1 MTESEKESLI
11 NEITSN
17 LLAKSQDIANLRT
30 VDTVAGLKSL
40 PAMLDGELVLAPI
53 SKLSEEASSAATLAS
68 NAATAANSAAAS
80 AQQAASNANQAA
92 ELANELTESA
102 TSTMNEVKAVME
114 EYTRLE
120 STIDEKLTQTQE
132 AITNANN
139 ASNKALI
146 AASTATEAASYVDQ
160 SIRDAN
166 AAANSAND
174 AADRADVA
182 IASMQQLT
190 DAAASATS
198 AANDATRYAN
208 KAAVRAETAAIK
220 AEEATAKAN
229 TAATNAQGAADTAI
243 QKVDAAVSKAEAAAS
258 NANAK
263 ASLAST
269 AATEANNAANR
280 VDASINA
287 ASTATEQANTAA
299 DNANTSAANAN
310 TASSNANTAAANA
323 DVATAKAEAAASKAS
338 QAATSAE
345 LASASATEAK
355 DRANAAAER
364 ADTAADS
371 ANTAATRVEET
382 LSEAETTLSQFDQKY
397 KAINLSLQG
406 ATARIDAIVDSA
418 NNILDGNDSL
428 TGTIVYS
435 ESDKVF
441 LLKSGSTYYKNW
453 STADMYMNEDRTSAL
468 KDKVYILNNTMYV
481 FDSEGTLSEMSGG
494 MGGGFFNVT
503 TEMPLSSGYYT
514 KETAIAA
521 LANAK
526 IKDEQK
532 IGMIITFE
540 SSQGRWEE
548 YRFTSD
554 NVSNFLIA
562 ASWVEYGGGKI
573 KTISLNGTPIAAD
586 EAGNVALV
594 FDQIQVDESLD
605 AESTNPVQ
613 NSIITQKINEI
624 GDAAVG
630 GVEVIP
636 DGEKNTLNI
645 LNKQGGIIAS
655 AEFTGGGGGGGGA
668 ISRIILTAAMD
679 KTQVK
684 EGGKA
689 ELTYSYNH
697 VNSEGEP
704 TGIKGDITITVK
716 RGTTVTYEQTFNNA
730 SAGTYTLDVSDYL
743 LVGTTEIYVKASV
756 VTEDGTKQTKQAY
769 TSINVITLVLA
780 SSYNL
785 ATAIA
790 NGGYKDGDSIEI
802 PFTITGSGTKDISLY
817 IDGGEVPLSQT
828 INKSGT
834 VNSSFTIAASTLSA
848 GRHSLQLVAE
858 RDGLKSESIYID
870 ILKAGSEEPF
880 LGVKYTDP
888 DGNIIMGSPTK
899 PSITAIQY
907 EQMEFNFIAYD
918 PSNTIAKVNVYLNDV
933 LSSTINAPR
942 TMQTYTNR
950 FISRGDNTIVLEL
963 GTLRYEIGI
972 SVTQSEIDLTE
983 TTYGMIAKFD
993 AAGRSNKETNP
1004 AQWESNGIETS
1015 FEGFDWS
1022 SNGWTGT
1029 SLKLSNG
1036 AKATINYKPFEKD
1049 IKSTGL
1055 TIEMTIKVSNINN
1068 RNAHVVSCIDNNKG
1082 LLFTAENASFKTGQT
1097 VEYTNED
1104 GEIVSREIKLGTN
1117 FVSDKWFKIALA
1129 IDTKENDRL
1138 MHIYVNGNR
1147 TGADVY
1153 DTSFNFA
1160 QDTPQDI
1167 VVDSAECDIEIRN
1180 IRIYSRAIS
1189 DDEELDNYMVDA
1201 EDSETMIKLYDDN
1214 NIVGE
1219 TGGIDIEKLRAKGKG
1234 ILRIVRPNK
1243 LDDVYAAN
1251 NKKTDFKAD
1260 VYFFSPFGKEYDFV
1274 LINCNIRIQGTSSTK
1289 YPSKNIR
1296 IYFNKGGDNLSLS
1309 INGEQNPFG
1318 SNKYQIRPGAIPM
1331 NLYTMKSDYS
1341 DSSMSLNTGGAKLF
1355 NDVLK
1360 ELGLM
1365 TPPQRYQYENGGNTL
1380 SAINTRTS
1388 IDGFPIDMFCA
1399 ETVDGESEYY
1409 GQYNFNNEKS
1419 KSEDLFGQKNVE
1431 GFTPSMPM
1439 TFETLNNGEKMC
1451 LFQSDSDE
1459 EIPLIFDA
1467 ALETNYPDDVK
1478 WAGMTT
1484 EQQNA
1489 IIRLYRWIRECVP
1502 AEANSNDISSFT
1514 SQKFKDEIDQY
1525 FDKDFILTY
1534 YLWTDYYLA
1543 VDQRAKN
1550 MMLRT
1555 WDGLK
1560 WYITYYD
1567 GDTQMGKRNDCFLVY
1582 TYTTDRDTY
1591 DAEASK
1597 YAFEGRDSWLWN
1609 LCLANLQED
1618 LNRCA
1623 ANLRGVMTNERVIN
1637 MFNVEQVGNWS
1648 DRAYNKSGE
1657 IKYIN
1662 PAIKVMYGKIWP
1674 FIYALQG
1681 ANTAHREY
1689 FIKNRFALLDAKY
1702 ATSNFTSDNVD
1713 MYMNRTISDGAD
1725 VIKITGSEIYA
1736 FGYGTNNSPLIGSTG
1751 IVEGG
1756 IEVSLNITRAFTVND
1771 PIRLY
1776 GASRMLKL
1784 DMTGAADHLKNGFDL
1799 GKCEVLK
1806 ELNMESTT
1814 GGSTGWWLVLNA
1826 CKSLRR
1832 VNLRNQ
1838 QQAKTGSSTSKELD
1852 FSNQTKLEY
1861 LDARGTLIESVN
1873 FAKGAPVSQVYLPA
1887 SLKTLKLEY
1896 LSMLTLDGLYVED
1909 YSNISTFIFEGCPN
1923 IDWISLLDKCTNI
1936 KNIRVT
1942 GINME
1947 GDGSL
1952 LSKYLLV
1959 GGIDAEGNFVNHGGF
1974 VGSYRLT
1981 RYIDDEVFNEFVKH
1995 YPELSI
2001 TQPEY
2006 TMIKFDDTV
2015 SDSANITNLDNST
2028 GYEFGNKYTPSGHIQ
2043 KILDKRHRCL
2053 AKKTAIGEMSICQ
2066 LHDKNSNYFA
2076 DAEDILMATKASLTG
2091 NMGDVMMYEPHY
2103 WYKGIND
2110 ILNNTKY
2117 SLFSS
2122 FDKKPSSIQSE
2133 IIKKDEI
2140 SIKEGFGVRASED
2153 YTNLTDAVIA
2163 SSNYS
2168 YGIVNVK
2175 GYKQVRFPYV
2185 ISSVYGAVFVDADN
2199 NIIKR
2204 VYVPSTL
2211 ISVSNLY
2218 IFTSIPENAVNIVF
2232 TIAKSADFDYILLT
2246 ESDRIEA
2253 IEPDWVEHA
2262 ECLCGVYEGKVKDD
2276 ILQSISGVDSSF
2288 RISQA
2293 NFKIYASNRGKGFG
2307 LIDYELHKDVG
2318 NLFFAKYGERDSQG
2332 ICGSGTHDPNKYTG
2346 ASNSTGMQD
2355 TKPTAKDGDPLPQ
2368 LSSDGSYYVNGNAY
2382 VLKNESDE
2390 ARTAIKSVVCMGYEN
2405 WFGNKSEWMDF
2416 EFNRNTVDYIWRSK
2430 MPDGSERAIQGIK
2443 SQDNI
2448 YPKKV
2453 IHGRY
2458 MDNLASLSGGSV
2470 SSYYYDFNYNS
2481 GATSRAVYR
2490 SNYNANA
2497 VGGVSYASSSH
2508 DSAYVNPSLG
2518 SRLAF
2523 RGAIKKITSVSDF
2536 VNLEMK
2542 P

>member
-1 MTESEKESLI
+1 MTEAEKESLI

-17 LLAKSQDIANLRT
+17 LLAKSQDIANLRE
-30 VDTVAGLKSL
+30 VSSLAGLTSL
-40 PAMLDGELVLAPI
+40 PAMLNGELVLAPI
-53 SKLSEEASSAATLAS
+53 SKLSEESTTAAAAANTAATTAISAATS
-68 NAATAANSAAAS
+68 AT
-80 AQQAASNANQAA
+80 QAAQSATEATEQAYEATQNAINATQDAEGALEDYSQTKKEVENLIKTANQAA
-92 ELANELTESA
+92 TKANSSSSKAELAASSA
-102 TSTMNEVKAVME
+102 LSA
-114 EYTRLE
+114 
-120 STIDEKLTQTQE
+120 
-132 AITNANN
+132 
-139 ASNKALI
+139 ASNVT
-146 AASTATEAASYVDQ
+146 TATNN
-160 SIRDAN
+160 AN
-166 AAANSAND
+166 AAADSAND
-174 AADRADVA
+174 AADRADAA
-182 IASMQQLT
+182 ITSMQQLT
-190 DAAASATS
+190 DAAASATT

-208 KAAVRAETAAIK
+208 KAAVRAETAAIR
-220 AEEATAKAN
+220 AEEATAQAN
-229 TAATNAQGAADTAI
+229 TAATNAQGAAD
-243 QKVDAAVSKAEAAAS
+243 S
-258 NANAK
+258 ANAK
-263 ASLAST
+263 ATLAST
-269 AATEANNAANR
+269 AATEANNAATR
-280 VDASINA
+280 VDNSINA
-287 ASTATEQANTAA
+287 AKTATEQANTA
-299 DNANTSAANAN
+299 AANAN

-323 DVATAKAEAAASKAS
+323 DVATAKAETAASKAS
-338 QAATSAE
+338 QAAASAE

-364 ADTAADS
+364 ADTAATNAQEAADS
-371 ANTAATRVEET
+371 ANTAAARVEET
-382 LSEAETTLSQFDQKY
+382 LSEADTALSKFDQKY

-418 NNILDGNDSL
+418 SNIMDGDESL
-428 TGTIVYS
+428 NGTIVYS

-441 LLKSGSTYYKNW
+441 LLKSGDTYYKNW
-453 STADMYMNEDRTSAL
+453 STADMYMNEDKTSAL

-494 MGGGFFNVT
+494 MGGGFYNVT
-503 TEMPLSSGYYT
+503 TEMPLTSGYYT

-540 SSQGRWEE
+540 SSQGKWEE

-573 KTISLNGTPIAAD
+573 KTISLNGTPIDAD
-586 EAGNVALV
+586 ETGNVALV

-613 NSIITQKINEI
+613 NAIITQKINEI
-624 GDAAVG
+624 SDAAVG

-636 DGEKNTLNI
+636 DGDKNTLNI

-655 AEFTGGGGGGGGA
+655 AEFTGGGGGGGTA
-668 ISRIILTAAMD
+668 SRIILTASMD

-689 ELTYSYNH
+689 KLTYSYNH
-697 VNSEGEP
+697 VNSEGDP

-716 RGTTVTYEQTFNNA
+716 RGTTVTYEETFSNVN
-730 SAGTYTLDVSDYL
+730 AGTYTLDVSDYL

-756 VTEDGTKQTKQAY
+756 TTEDGTKQTKQAY
-769 TSINVITLVLA
+769 TSINVITLLLT

-817 IDGGEVPLSQT
+817 IDGGDVPLSQT

-848 GRHSLQLVAE
+848 GRHSMQLIAE

-870 ILKAGSEEPF
+870 ILKAGSEESF
-880 LGVKYTDP
+880 LGVKYTDL

-918 PSNTIAKVNVYLNDV
+918 PNNTIAKVNVYLNDV
-933 LSSTINAPR
+933 LSSTVNAPR

-950 FISRGDNTIVLEL
+950 FKLSGDNTIVLEL
-963 GTLRYEIGI
+963 STLRYEIGI
-972 SVTQSEIDLTE
+972 YVTQSEIDLAE

-1004 AQWESNGIETS
+1004 AQWESNGITTS

-1049 IKSTGL
+1049 IKSTGM

-1129 IDTKENDRL
+1129 IDTKDNNRL

-1160 QDTPQDI
+1160 QDTPQNI

-1219 TGGIDIEKLRAKGKG
+1219 TGGIDIDKLRAKGKG

-1380 SAINTRTS
+1380 SAINVRTS

-1431 GFTPSMPM
+1431 GFIPSMPI
-1439 TFETLNNGEKMC
+1439 TLETLNNGEKMC
-1451 LFQSDSDE
+1451 LFQSSSDE
-1459 EIPLIFDA
+1459 EIPSIFDA

-1502 AEANSNDISSFT
+1502 SGANSNDINSFI

-1618 LNRCA
+1618 LSRCA

-1702 ATSNFTSDNVD
+1702 ATGNFTSDNVD
-1713 MYMNRTISDGAD
+1713 MYMNRTTSDEAD

-1756 IEVSLNITRAFTVND
+1756 IEVSLKITRAFTVND

-1776 GASRMLKL
+1776 GASRMQKL

-1838 QQAKTGSSTSKELD
+1838 QQAKTGSNTSKELD

-1873 FAKGAPVSQVYLPA
+1873 FAKGAPVAQVYLPS

-1896 LSMLTLDGLYVED
+1896 LSMLTLDGLYIED

-1942 GINME
+1942 GIDME

-1952 LSKYLLV
+1952 LSKYLHA
-1959 GGIDAEGNFVNHGGF
+1959 GGIDAEGNFINEGGF

-1981 RYIDDEVFNEFVKH
+1981 RYIDEDLYNEYVRH

-2001 TQPEY
+2001 SLPEF
-2006 TMIKFDDTV
+2006 TAIKFDDSV

-2028 GYEFGNKYTPSGHIQ
+2028 GYEFGNNYAPSGHIQ
-2043 KILDKRHRCL
+2043 KILNKRHRFL
-2053 AKKTAIGEMSICQ
+2053 AKKTATGEMSICQ

-2091 NMGDVMMYEPHY
+2091 DMGDVMMYEPHY

-2133 IIKKDEI
+2133 IIKKDDI
-2140 SIKEGFGVRASED
+2140 SIKEGFGVRVSED

-2218 IFTSIPENAVNIVF
+2218 IFMSIPENAVNIVF

-2276 ILQSISGVDSSF
+2276 ILQSISGVDSSAN
-2288 RISQA
+2288 ISQA
-2293 NFKIYASNRGKGFG
+2293 NFKIYVSNRGKGFG

-2318 NLFFAKYGERDSQG
+2318 NLFFAKYGERDGQG
-2332 ICGSGTHDPNKYTG
+2332 TCGSGTHDSSKYTG

-2405 WFGNKSEWMDF
+2405 WFGNKAEWMDF
-2416 EFNRNTVDYIWRSK
+2416 DFNRNTLDYIWRSK

-2443 SQDNI
+2443 SQGNI

-2470 SSYYYDFNYNS
+2470 SSYYYDLNYHGN
-2481 GATSRAVYR
+2481 ATSRVVCR
-2490 SNYNANA
+2490 SSSVAFA
-2497 VGGVSYASSSH
+2497 LGGVSYAYSDS
-2508 DSAYVNPSLG
+2508 DSAGVATNIG

-2536 VNLEMK
+2536 VNLEIK

>member
-1 MTESEKESLI
+1 MTEPEKESLI

-17 LLAKSQDIANLRT
+17 LLAKSQDIANLRE
-30 VDTVAGLKSL
+30 VSSLAGLTSL
-40 PAMLDGELVLAPI
+40 PAMLNGELVLAPI
-53 SKLSEEASSAATLAS
+53 SKLSEESTTAAAAANTAATTAISAATS
-68 NAATAANSAAAS
+68 AT
-80 AQQAASNANQAA
+80 QAAQSATEATEQAYEATQNAINATQDAEGALEDYSQTKKEVENLIKTANQAA
-92 ELANELTESA
+92 TKANSSSSKAELAASSA
-102 TSTMNEVKAVME
+102 LSA
-114 EYTRLE
+114 
-120 STIDEKLTQTQE
+120 
-132 AITNANN
+132 
-139 ASNKALI
+139 ASNVT
-146 AASTATEAASYVDQ
+146 TATNN
-160 SIRDAN
+160 AN
-166 AAANSAND
+166 AAADSAND

-198 AANDATRYAN
+198 AANDATKYAN
-208 KAAVRAETAAIK
+208 KAAVRAETAAISAEK
-220 AEEATAKAN
+220 ATEKAN
-229 TAATNAQGAADTAI
+229 TAATNAQGAAD
-243 QKVDAAVSKAEAAAS
+243 S
-258 NANAK
+258 ANAK
-263 ASLAST
+263 ATLAST

-310 TASSNANTAAANA
+310 TASSNANTAASNA
-323 DVATAKAEAAASKAS
+323 DVATAKAETAASKAS
-338 QAATSAE
+338 LAAASAD
-345 LASASATEAK
+345 LASASAMEAK
-355 DRANAAAER
+355 DRANTAADR
-364 ADTAADS
+364 ADTAAAS

-382 LSEAETTLSQFDQKY
+382 LSEAETALSKFDQKY

-418 NNILDGNDSL
+418 NNIMDGNDSL

-468 KDKVYILNNTMYV
+468 KDKVYILGDTMYV
-481 FDSEGTLSEMSGG
+481 LDDKGKLSGVSGG
-494 MGGGFFNVT
+494 TGGGFYNVT
-503 TEMPLSSGYYT
+503 TEMPLESGYYT

-540 SSQGRWEE
+540 SSQDKWEE

-573 KTISLNGTPIAAD
+573 KTISLNGTPVAAD

-624 GDAAVG
+624 SDAAVG

-636 DGEKNTLNI
+636 DGDKNTLNI

-655 AEFTGGGGGGGGA
+655 AEFTGGGGGGGTA
-668 ISRIILTAAMD
+668 SRIILTASMD

-689 ELTYSYNH
+689 KLTYSYNH

-704 TGIKGDITITVK
+704 TGIKGEITITVK
-716 RGTTVTYEQTFNNA
+716 RGTTVTYEQTSSNV
-730 SAGTYTLDVSDYL
+730 SADTYTLDVSDYL

-756 VTEDGTKQTKQAY
+756 TTEDGTKQTKQAY
-769 TSINVITLVLA
+769 TSINVITLLLA

-790 NGGYKDGDSIEI
+790 NGGYKDGDNIEI

-817 IDGGEVPLSQT
+817 IDGGDVPLSQT

-870 ILKAGSEEPF
+870 ILKAGSDEPF

-899 PSITAIQY
+899 PSTTAIQY

-950 FISRGDNTIVLEL
+950 FTSRGDNTIVLEL
-963 GTLRYEIGI
+963 GSLRYEVGI

-1129 IDTKENDRL
+1129 IDTKDNDRL

-1309 INGEQNPFG
+1309 INGVPNPFG

-1380 SAINTRTS
+1380 SAINVRTS

-1489 IIRLYRWIRECVP
+1489 IIRLYRWIRECVS

-1618 LNRCA
+1618 LSRCA

-1713 MYMNRTISDGAD
+1713 MYMNRTTSDEAD
-1725 VIKITGSEIYA
+1725 IIKITGSEIYA

-1873 FAKGAPVSQVYLPA
+1873 FAKGAPVAQVYLPS

-1896 LSMLTLDGLYVED
+1896 LSMLTLDGLYIED

-1942 GINME
+1942 GIDME

-1952 LSKYLLV
+1952 LSKYLHA
-1959 GGIDAEGNFVNHGGF
+1959 GGIDAEGNFINEGGF

-1981 RYIDDEVFNEFVKH
+1981 RYIDDDLYNEFVGH

-2001 TQPEY
+2001 SLPEF
-2006 TMIKFDDTV
+2006 TAIKFDDSV

-2028 GYEFGNKYTPSGHIQ
+2028 GYEFGNSYAPSGHIQ
-2043 KILDKRHRCL
+2043 KILNKRHRFL
-2053 AKKTAIGEMSICQ
+2053 AKKTAAGEMSVCQ

-2076 DAEDILMATKASLTG
+2076 DADDILMATKASLTG
-2091 NMGDVMMYEPHY
+2091 DMGDVMMYEPHY

-2117 SLFSS
+2117 SLFCS

-2140 SIKEGFGVRASED
+2140 SIKEGFGVRVSED

-2185 ISSVYGAVFVDADN
+2185 ISSLYGAVFVDADN

-2253 IEPDWVEHA
+2253 MEPDWVEHA
-2262 ECLCGVYEGKVKDD
+2262 ECLCGVYEGIVKDD
-2276 ILQSISGVDSSF
+2276 ILQSISGVKSSVS
-2288 RISQA
+2288 ISQA

-2318 NLFFAKYGERDSQG
+2318 NLFFAKYGERDGQG
-2332 ICGSGTHDPNKYTG
+2332 TCGSGTNVNDKNSG

-2390 ARTAIKSVVCMGYEN
+2390 ARTAIGSVVCMGYEN
-2405 WFGNKSEWMDF
+2405 WFGNNAEWMDF

-2443 SQDNI
+2443 SQGNI

-2470 SSYYYDFNYNS
+2470 SSYYYDLNYHSNEK
-2481 GATSRAVYR
+2481 SRVVFR
-2490 SNYNANA
+2490 SSYSANA
-2497 VGGVSYASSSH
+2497 SGGVSYAHSFFNSTGVRTSF
-2508 DSAYVNPSLG
+2508 G

>member
-68 NAATAANSAAAS
+68 TAATAANSAAAS
-80 AQQAASNANQAA
+80 ARQAASDANQAA
-92 ELANELTESA
+92 ESANELTESA
-102 TSTMNEVKAVME
+102 TSTMNEVKAVLE
-114 EYTRLE
+114 EYTRIE
-120 STIDEKLTQTQE
+120 EAMDETMAKTQE
-132 AITNANN
+132 ATTNANN
-139 ASNKALI
+139 ASNKALT

-160 SIRDAN
+160 AIRYTN
-166 AAANSAND
+166 AAADSAND

-190 DAAASATS
+190 DAAASATT

-208 KAAVRAETAAIK
+208 KAAVRAETASIR

-243 QKVDAAVSKAEAAAS
+243 QKVDAAISKAEAAAA
-258 NANAK
+258 NANTK
-263 ASLAST
+263 ATLAST

-382 LSEAETTLSQFDQKY
+382 LSEAETALSKFDQKY

-406 ATARIDAIVDSA
+406 ATARIDAIVDSV

-428 TGTIVYS
+428 KGTIVYS

-441 LLKSGSTYYKNW
+441 LLKSEDTYYKNW
-453 STADMYMNEDRTSAL
+453 STADLYMNEDRTSAL
-468 KDKVYILNNTMYV
+468 KDKVYILDDTMYML
-481 FDSEGTLSEMSGG
+481 DDEGKMSGASGG
-494 MGGGFFNVT
+494 MGGGFYNVT
-503 TEMPLSSGYYT
+503 SEMPLESGYYT

-540 SSQGRWEE
+540 YTQNKWVE
-548 YRFTSD
+548 YRFVSD

-562 ASWVEYGGGKI
+562 ESWEEFGGGKI
-573 KTISLNGTPIAAD
+573 KSISLNGTSIPAD
-586 EAGNVALV
+586 ESGNVALT
-594 FDQIQVDESLD
+594 FDQIRVDESLD

-613 NSIITQKINEI
+613 NAIITQKINEI
-624 GDAAVG
+624 SDATVG

-636 DGEKNTLNI
+636 DGDKNTLNI

-655 AEFTGGGGGGGGA
+655 AEFTGGGGGTGTA
-668 ISRIILTAAMD
+668 SRIILTASMD
-679 KTQVK
+679 KAQVK

-689 ELTYSYNH
+689 MLTYSYNH

-704 TGIKGDITITVK
+704 TGIKGDITITIK
-716 RGTTVTYEQTFNNA
+716 RGTTVTYEQTLSNV
-730 SAGTYTLDVSDYL
+730 SADTYTLDVSEYL
-743 LVGTTEIYVKASV
+743 LVGTTEIYIKAEAT
-756 VTEDGTKQTKQAY
+756 TEDGTKQTKQVY

-785 ATAIA
+785 ASSIA
-790 NGGYKDGDSIEI
+790 NGGYTDADKIEI

-817 IDGGEVPLSQT
+817 IDGGEVPMSQT

-834 VNSSFTIAASTLSA
+834 VNSSFTIAASTLAA
-848 GRHSLQLVAE
+848 GKHSLQMVAE
-858 RDGLKSESIYID
+858 RDGLKSDSIYID
-870 ILKAGSEEPF
+870 ILKAGLDKPF
-880 LGVKYTDP
+880 VGIKYTDTN
-888 DGNIIMGSPTK
+888 GNIILGSTVK
-899 PSITAIQY
+899 PIITAIQY
-907 EQMEFNFIAYD
+907 EQTEFNFIAYD
-918 PSNTIAKVNVYLNDV
+918 PNNTIATVNIYINDM
-933 LSSTINAPR
+933 LTSTINAPR

-950 FISRGDNTIVLEL
+950 FTSRGDNNLVIEIGSV
-963 GTLRYEIGI
+963 RYEISI
-972 SVTQSEIDLTE
+972 SVAQSEIDLTE
-983 TTYGMIAKFD
+983 TIYGLIAKFD
-993 AAGRSNKETNP
+993 AAGRSNNESNP
-1004 AQWESNGIETS
+1004 AHWVSNDIDTT

-1022 SNGWTGT
+1022 SNGWTGN

-1036 AKATINYKPFEKD
+1036 AKATINYKPFEND

-1055 TIEMTIKVSNINN
+1055 TVEMTIKTSNIND

-1082 LLFTAENASFKTGQT
+1082 LLITAENASFKTGQT
-1097 VEYTNED
+1097 VEYTNEE

-1117 FVSDKWFKIALA
+1117 FTSDTWLKIALA
-1129 IDTKENDRL
+1129 IDTKDNNRL

-1160 QDTPQDI
+1160 QENPKNI
-1167 VVDSAECDIEIRN
+1167 VFDSSEADIEIRN
-1180 IRIYSRAIS
+1180 IRIYNRAIS
-1189 DDEELDNYMVDA
+1189 DDEELDNYMVDSS
-1201 EDSETMIKLYDDN
+1201 DVETLMKLYDDN
-1214 NIVGE
+1214 NILGE
-1219 TGGIDIEKLRAKGKG
+1219 TGKIDIDKLRAKGKG
-1234 ILRIVRPNK
+1234 VLRIVRPNK
-1243 LDDVYAAN
+1243 LDDVYAEN
-1251 NKKTDFKAD
+1251 NKKIDFKAD
-1260 VYFFSPFGKEYDFV
+1260 IYFYSPFGKEYDFV

-1309 INGEQNPFG
+1309 INGELNPFG

-1355 NDVLK
+1355 NDVFK
-1360 ELGLM
+1360 ELGLL
-1365 TPPQRYQYENGGNTL
+1365 TPPQRYQYENGGNSL

-1388 IDGFPIDMFCA
+1388 IDGFPIDMFSA

-1419 KSEDLFGQKNVE
+1419 KSEELFGQKNVE
-1431 GFTPSMPM
+1431 GFNPTMPM

-1451 LFQSDSDE
+1451 LFQSSSDE

-1484 EQQNA
+1484 EQQNS
-1489 IIRLYRWIRECVP
+1489 IIRLFKWIRECVP
-1502 AEANSNDISSFT
+1502 ADANPNDINSFT

-1555 WDGLK
+1555 WDGLI

-1618 LNRCA
+1618 LSRCA
-1623 ANLRGVMTNERVIN
+1623 SNLRGVMTNERVIK

-1657 IKYIN
+1657 LKYIT
-1662 PAIKVMYGKIWP
+1662 PAIQEMYGKIWP

-1689 FIKNRFALLDAKY
+1689 FIKNRFSLLDAKY

-1713 MYMNRTISDGAD
+1713 MYLNRTTSDTAD
-1725 VIKITGSEIYA
+1725 VIKITGSEVYA

-1756 IEVSLNITRAFTVND
+1756 VEVSLSITRAFTVND

-1776 GASRMLKL
+1776 GASRMVKL

-1799 GKCEVLK
+1799 GKCEALK
-1806 ELNMESTT
+1806 ELNMQSST

-1826 CKSLRR
+1826 CKALRR
-1832 VNLRNQ
+1832 VNVRNQ
-1838 QQAKTGSSTSKELD
+1838 QQAKTGSNTSKELD

-1861 LDARGTLIESVN
+1861 LDARGTLVESIN
-1873 FAKGAPVSQVYLPA
+1873 FAKGAPLTQAYLPA

-1896 LSMLTLDGLYVED
+1896 LSLLSQEGLYIED
-1909 YSNISTFIFEGCPN
+1909 YTSINTFIFEGCPN
-1923 IDWISLLDKCTNI
+1923 IDWIALLDKCTNI

-1942 GINME
+1942 GIDME

-1981 RYIDDEVFNEFVKH
+1981 RSVDNEVFNEFVKH

-2015 SDSANITNLDNST
+2015 SDSANISNLDNST
-2028 GYEFGNKYTPSGHIQ
+2028 GYEFGNNYTPSGHIQ
-2043 KILDKRHRCL
+2043 KILNKRHRFL
-2053 AKKTAIGEMSICQ
+2053 AKKTATGEMSVCQ

-2076 DAEDILMATKASLTG
+2076 DADDILMATQATLNG
-2091 NMGDVMMYEPHY
+2091 DMGDVMMYEPHY

-2110 ILNNTKY
+2110 ILNDVKY

-2122 FDKKPSSIQSE
+2122 LDRMPSSLHSE
-2133 IIKKDEI
+2133 IINKEEI
-2140 SIKEGFGVRASED
+2140 SMQDGFGVRVSVD
-2153 YTNLTDAVIA
+2153 YSKLTDAVIA
-2163 SSNYS
+2163 DSDYS
-2168 YGIVNVK
+2168 YGTVNVK

-2185 ISSVYGAVFVDADN
+2185 ISNVYGAVFVDTDG
-2199 NIIKR
+2199 NILKR

-2211 ISVSNLY
+2211 IYVSNLY
-2218 IFTSIPENAVNIVF
+2218 IFTSIPENAEFIVF
-2232 TIAKSADFDYILLT
+2232 TFDKSSDFDYVLLT
-2246 ESDRIEA
+2246 ESDKIEA
-2253 IEPDWVEHA
+2253 IEPDWVEHT
-2262 ECLCGVYEGKVKDD
+2262 ECLCGVYEGLVRDD
-2276 ILQSISGVDSSF
+2276 ILQSISGVGSSAS
-2288 RISQA
+2288 ISQA
-2293 NFKIYASNRGKGFG
+2293 NFKIYATNRGKGFS

-2318 NLFFAKYGERDSQG
+2318 NLFFAKYGERDGQST
-2332 ICGSGTHDPNKYTG
+2332 CGPGTHAFNKVTG

-2368 LSSDGSYYVNGNAY
+2368 LNSGGSYYVNGNAY
-2382 VLKNESDE
+2382 VLKNEDDE
-2390 ARTAIKSVVCMGYEN
+2390 ARTAIGSVVCMGYEN
-2405 WFGNKSEWMDF
+2405 WFGNKNEWMDF
-2416 EFNRNTVDYIWRSK
+2416 EFNRSIVDYIWRSK

-2443 SQDNI
+2443 TSNTI

-2453 IHGRY
+2453 IHGKY
-2458 MDNLASLSGGSV
+2458 MDNLTSLAGGST
-2470 SSYYYDFNYNS
+2470 SSYYYDGTYQNPY
-2481 GATSRAVYR
+2481 TSIVVYR
-2490 SNYNANA
+2490 SGAHAETN
-2497 VGGVSYASSSH
+2497 GGVSYVFAYNSSTI
-2508 DSAYVNPSLG
+2508 ANQNIG
-2518 SRLAF
+2518 SRLVF
-2523 RGAIKKITSVSDF
+2523 RGIIKKIASVSDF
-2536 VNLEMK
+2536 VNLEIK